1 VNEEEREIEP
11 LVKGRRAKRL
21 GCDGD
26 AGDDASD
33 VRDEGGIEVV
43 VARRGTGSLESWTS
57 EKSELRL
64 EVSLEAIS

>member
-1 VNEEEREIEP
+1 MNEEEREIEP

-21 GCDGD
+21 GYDGD

-33 VRDEGGIEVV
+33 VRDESGIEVV

-57 EKSELRL
+57 
-64 EVSLEAIS
+64 